1 MRRRKLLAGA
11 ASFAGAAALA
21 APRSA
26 GSCPYQRRHRPT
38 GALQATSHSVR
49 FASRYVSTG
58 GVTCVTM
65 PGMKLTL
72 TVTGVL
78 AAGVLAGCTSG
89 GNTTASVT
97 TAPATVTSSAAA
109 AASTP
114 PPAPLTCT
122 ASASPGRPVVFTSVT
137 IRVRT
142 AGKAKIKTVAHYK
155 TGGQAQRDATGRR
168 GRLAIVYQIG
178 DAKPG
183 YMVTVDV
190 AVRKG
195 NRSGDCTA
203 YFTPR
208 RQPRP
213 VPPPAPSPA
222 PSSAAPAPQGCYPRA
237 SSGNCYEPG
246 EFCPHADAGMTG
258 VAGDGKTIIC
268 ENNNGLRWEPA

>member
-1 MRRRKLLAGA
+1 
-11 ASFAGAAALA
+11 
-21 APRSA
+21 
-26 GSCPYQRRHRPT
+26 
-38 GALQATSHSVR
+38 
-49 FASRYVSTG
+49 
-58 GVTCVTM
+58 
-65 PGMKLTL
+65 MKCTL
-72 TVTGVL
+72 TVIGVI

-89 GNTTASVT
+89 GNTAASVPT
-97 TAPATVTSSAAA
+97 TPAASVPTALPTVTSSAAA
-109 AASTP
+109 PSTQ
-114 PPAPLTCT
+114 PPAPLPCT

-142 AGKAKIKTVAHYK
+142 AGKAKIKTSGHFK
-155 TGGQAQRDATGRR
+155 TGRQVQRDTAGRH
-168 GRLAIVYQIG
+168 GRLVIIYQVG

-195 NRSGDCTA
+195 NRSGNCTT

-213 VPPPAPSPA
+213 VPPPVPSPA
-222 PSSAAPAPQGCYPRA
+222 PSSAAPAPQGCFPRA

>member
-1 MRRRKLLAGA
+1 MLVVPVIG
-11 ASFAGAAALA
+11 G
-21 APRSA
+21 
-26 GSCPYQRRHRPT
+26 PT
-38 GALQATSHSVR
+38 SVTS
-49 FASRYVSTG
+49 ASRCVSPG
-58 GVTCVTM
+58 GATCVTM
-65 PGMKLTL
+65 PVMKGTL
-72 TVTGVL
+72 TVIGVI

-89 GNTTASVT
+89 GNTAASVPT
-97 TAPATVTSSAAA
+97 TLATVTSSAAA
-109 AASTP
+109 ASTQ
-114 PPAPLTCT
+114 PPAPLPCT

-142 AGKAKIKTVAHYK
+142 AGKAKIKTSGHYK
-155 TGGQAQRDATGRR
+155 TGRQVQRDTAGRH
-168 GRLAIVYQIG
+168 GRLVIIYQVG

-183 YMVTVDV
+183 YVVTVDV

-195 NRSGDCTA
+195 NRSGNCTT

-213 VPPPAPSPA
+213 VPPPVPSPA
-222 PSSAAPAPQGCYPRA
+222 PSSAAPAPQGCHPRA